1 MKNLTKTIKSIRSE
15 VRGND
20 MRFRIQTKAQLL
32 VQDLEG
38 DISDEV
44 GELMGKLTTEFTEGS
59 EIELAGYVFDQIR
72 QALLDEI
79 KKELK

>member
-1 MKNLTKTIKSIRSE
+1 MKNITKTIKSIRSE
-15 VRGND
+15 VRGKD
-20 MRFRIQTKAQLL
+20 MRFRIQTKAELL
-32 VQDLEG
+32 VQDLEE

-59 EIELAGYVFDQIR
+59 ETELAGYVFDQIR

-79 KKELK
+79 KKQLK